1 MYSKIINEVDVH
13 LLGGCTLNIDEEN
26 RTKEKIMSLQAIRVA
41 PGQVETVGSDR
52 ETHDDLG
59 YRGTNRGSEVTYPV
73 SLSFRVLHWFFIGS
87 VVSIIVMLMLGL

>member
-1 MYSKIINEVDVH
+1 MDVHINEE
-13 LLGGCTLNIDEEN
+13 I
-26 RTKEKIMSLQAIRVA
+26 RTKKIIMSLQTYTVA

-73 SLSFRVLHWFFIGS
+73 PLSFRVLHWFFVGG
-87 VVSIIVMLMLGL
+87 VVSIIAMLMLGL

>member
-1 MYSKIINEVDVH
+1 VDVH
-13 LLGGCTLNIDEEN
+13 INEEI
-26 RTKEKIMSLQAIRVA
+26 RTKKIIMSLQTYTVA

-59 YRGTNRGSEVTYPV
+59 YRGTNRGSEVMYPV
-73 SLSFRVLHWFFIGS
+73 PLSFRVLHWFFVGG